1 MVVDSSIVERILR
14 KVNEIPPLPMVVVK
28 AIKTLDDPKSSSSDV
43 AKIVS
48 QDEGL
53 TAKILKLA
61 NSAYYGFPRSIGT
74 LSEAITV
81 LGYNTVKSLIYAA
94 AAHGHMSGE
103 LQGYALDRG
112 ELWRHSLGVAI
123 VCREIAKKVKYKDI
137 EQAFVAGLLHDIGK
151 IVLNQFVRFGFTLIL
166 KKVET
171 EKVPFHE
178 AEREI
183 LGFDHTD
190 IGSKIAERWNL
201 PLELVDAIANHHSPE
216 KAAVSPKLTS
226 IVHVADAVCLML
238 GWGIGADGLL
248 YPLSEF
254 ALQTLGIDNM
264 DELISVSSDT
274 LRQEEDLF
282 SALE

>member
-1 MVVDSSIVERILR
+1 MVVNSAVVERILR
-14 KVNEIPPLPMVVVK
+14 RVDEIPPLPTVVVK
-28 AIKTLDDPKSSSSDV
+28 AIKTLNDPKSSSADV
-43 AKIVS
+43 AKVIS

-94 AAHGHMSGE
+94 SAHAHLSGE

-151 IVLNQFVRFGFTLIL
+151 IVLNQFVKFGFTLIL
-166 KKVET
+166 RKVET
-171 EKVPFHE
+171 ERVPFHE
-178 AEREI
+178 AERDV

-190 IGSKIAERWNL
+190 IGSKIAEKWNL
-201 PLELVDAIANHHSPE
+201 PPELVDAIAHHHSPE
-216 KAAVSPKLTS
+216 KSEVSPALTS
-226 IVHVADAVCLML
+226 IVHLGDAICLML

-248 YPLSEF
+248 YPLSDF
-254 ALQTLGIDNM
+254 ALQTLGLENI
-264 DELISVSSDT
+264 DELISISSDV
-274 LRQEEDLF
+274 LKQDDLF
-282 SALE
+282 SALD

>member
-1 MVVDSSIVERILR
+1 MERILA
-14 KVNEIPPLPMVVVK
+14 KVDEIPPLPAVVIK
-28 AIKTLDDPKSSSSDV
+28 AIKTIDDPKSSSSDV
-43 AKIVS
+43 AKIIS

-53 TAKILKLA
+53 TAKVLKLA
-61 NSAYYGFPRSIGT
+61 NSAYYGFPRSITT

-103 LQGYALDRG
+103 LKGYALDRG

-123 VCREIAKKVKYKDI
+123 VSREIAKKVKHRDI

-151 IVLNQFVRFGFTLIL
+151 IVLNQFVRFGFTLIV
-166 KKVET
+166 KKVEV
-171 EKVPFHE
+171 ERVPFNQ

-190 IGSKIAERWNL
+190 IGGRIAEKWNL
-201 PLELVDAIANHHSPE
+201 PPELVDAIYHHHSPE
-216 KAAVSPKLTS
+216 ESKVSPKLTS
-226 IVHVADAVCLML
+226 IVHVANSLCLML

-248 YPLSEF
+248 YPLSDF
-254 ALQTLGIDNM
+254 ALQNLGIDNLDDLM
-264 DELISVSSDT
+264 SASADALKQD
-274 LRQEEDLF
+274 DLF

>member
-1 MVVDSSIVERILR
+1 MVTNSAVVERILR
-14 KVNEIPPLPMVVVK
+14 RVDEIPPLPTVVIK

-43 AKIVS
+43 AKVVS

-94 AAHGHMSGE
+94 AAHSHMSGE

-151 IVLNQFVRFGFTLIL
+151 IVLNQFVKFGFTLIL
-166 KKVET
+166 RKVGT

-178 AEREI
+178 AERDI
-183 LGFDHTD
+183 LGFDHTE
-190 IGSKIAERWNL
+190 IGSKIAEKWNL
-201 PLELVDAIANHHSPE
+201 PPELVDAIGHHHSPE
-216 KAAVSPKLTS
+216 DAQVSPKLTA
-226 IVHVADAVCLML
+226 IVHLADAICLML

-248 YPLSEF
+248 YPLSEV
-254 ALQTLGIDNM
+254 ALKNLELDNI
-264 DELISVSSDT
+264 DELISISSDILT
-274 LRQEEDLF
+274 GEDIF